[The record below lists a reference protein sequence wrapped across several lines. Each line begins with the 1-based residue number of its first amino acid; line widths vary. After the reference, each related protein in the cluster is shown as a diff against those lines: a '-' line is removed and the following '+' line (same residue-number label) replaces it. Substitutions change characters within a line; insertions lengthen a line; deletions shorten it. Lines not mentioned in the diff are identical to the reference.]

1 MLLTLNIGNTSVVIG
16 VFRESNLITSW
27 RVGTDLSK
35 TEDEYAVAFH
45 SLFKLSN
52 LEVGD
57 MTGAIISSV
66 VPQLTLV
73 MNKAIERVFGLTA
86 QALDH
91 QTPLP
96 MRNLYEYPSEVGFDR
111 LANAVGGKM
120 LFGTPL
126 IIVDFGTA
134 TTLDVITREGD
145 YAGGIIL
152 PGLEMSADA
161 LYRRTSRLPQIP
173 ILKPHRVLGTN
184 TVSSMQSG
192 LFYGSVGAIEG
203 LIERLWRELGYETKV
218 VATGGLAQ
226 LFSHEIR
233 HISALEPFLALY
245 GLKSIWDQQPRSSHT
260 G

>member
-1 MLLTLNIGNTSVVIG
+1 
-16 VFRESNLITSW
+16 
-27 RVGTDLSK
+27 
-35 TEDEYAVAFH
+35 
-45 SLFKLSN
+45 
-52 LEVGD
+52 
-57 MTGAIISSV
+57 
-66 VPQLTLV
+66 
-73 MNKAIERVFGLTA
+73 
-86 QALDH
+86 
-91 QTPLP
+91 
-96 MRNLYEYPSEVGFDR
+96 
-111 LANAVGGKM
+111 
-120 LFGTPL
+120 
-126 IIVDFGTA
+126 
-134 TTLDVITREGD
+134 
-145 YAGGIIL
+145 L